1 MNALQISNFAL
12 LHMGTSSI
20 QQLSCQ
26 HCQARFGSIFCKAEG
41 EQLATLNAS
50 KVCSLYKKGQVIFQE
65 GAHSFGIYCINS
77 GKIKLSHSGDDG
89 REQIIR
95 LVKAGDIMGYKAL
108 LSGERYTATA
118 IALEDAQVCFIPKDL
133 FLSVLQSDPSLSL
146 EMMRILS
153 SELRKAE
160 LKITHLAQKP
170 VRERLAETL
179 LFIHETYGVE
189 SDGQT
194 LNVRLSREE
203 IANLVGTATESAI
216 RLLSEFKKEGMI
228 ELEGKKI
235 RLLNMKSMIKTANLQ
250 D

>member
-1 MNALQISNFAL
+1 MATPFHNP
-12 LHMGTSSI
+12 
-20 QQLSCQ
+20 SCQ
-26 HCQARFGSIFCKAEG
+26 HCKDRFSSIFCKAEPCN
-41 EQLATLNAS
+41 LNEISDA
-50 KVCSLYKKGQVIFQE
+50 KVCSVYRKGQVIFHE
-65 GAHSFGIYCINS
+65 GAYPFGVYCIND

-89 REQIIR
+89 REQIVR
-95 LVKAGDIMGYKAL
+95 LIKAGDIMGYKAL
-108 LSGERYTATA
+108 LSNERYTATA
-118 IALEDAQVCFIPKDL
+118 TALEDSSICFIPKDL
-133 FLSVLQSDPSLSL
+133 FLNILKKDASLSF

-179 LFIHETYGVE
+179 LFIKETYGLE
-189 SDGQT
+189 PDQQT
-194 LNVRLSREE
+194 LSVRLSREE

-216 RLLSEFKKEGMI
+216 RLLSEFKKDGMI

-235 RLLNMKSMIKTANLQ
+235 RLLDIPEIVRTANLQ

>member
-1 MNALQISNFAL
+1 MATPIYNP
-12 LHMGTSSI
+12 
-20 QQLSCQ
+20 SCQ
-26 HCQARFGSIFCKAEG
+26 HCKDRFTSIFCKADQSHLE
-41 EQLATLNAS
+41 LIADA
-50 KVCSLYKKGQVIFQE
+50 KVCSVYRKGQVVFNE
-65 GAHSFGIYCINS
+65 GAYPFGVYCIND

-89 REQIIR
+89 REQIVR

-108 LSGERYTATA
+108 LSNERYTATA
-118 IALEDAQVCFIPKDL
+118 TALEDSSICFIPKDL
-133 FLSVLQSDPSLSL
+133 FLSILQKDASLSF

-179 LFIHETYGVE
+179 LFIKETYGLE
-189 SDGQT
+189 ADGHT
-194 LNVRLSREE
+194 LSVRLSREE

-216 RLLSEFKKEGMI
+216 RLLSEFKKDGMI
-228 ELEGKKI
+228 ELDGKKI
-235 RLLNMKSMIKTANLQ
+235 RLLDLPEIIRTANLQ